1 MCLEEQP
8 SQVVTQLY
16 YASVHTKPSVKHA
29 HWLQLLPQQTQGCA
43 RTHTDTRTHTHRVDK
58 NNAERSHCNKHPRQV
73 SILELTA

>member
-43 RTHTDTRTHTHRVDK
+43 RTHTDTRTHTHTEWTK
-58 NNAERSHCNKHPRQV
+58 IMQSAATATNTPARSRSWN
-73 SILELTA
+73 